1 MCTYPINPMGIY
13 FLCCVHDNKRIGT
26 HDVVRNTFATIVW
39 DVSFHVRW
47 KQLHELLSNMFNS
60 SCWRIDIT
68 LTKDDI
74 CILINIVV
82 VIVDSTQVNLFLQ
95 SCATQWLVGFDA
107 AQAKER
113 NYLDWQ
119 HVNQF
124 LPLVVDAFGYLHKQ
138 AYVFL
143 HNCANVIWSLK
154 RLKGLPHFVLVISLR
169 QESSITLQK
178 LQASPS

>member
-39 DVSFHVRW
+39 DVGFHVRW